1 MPKFS
6 KEDYITFFNGT
17 YDKEGLKWS
26 MPQWSAEAKRL
37 FNWKISGVYGLPPDV
52 DLFLSDHKNDP
63 LGATKFAKYML
74 QQRPSGHYWMK
85 REKPKSDAEMKD
97 IFKTYRGESAGQ
109 NKKSKLI
116 ESAITKIVR
125 RVLNESM
132 PKFEVGHLVVYK
144 KANKPAKVL
153 SVSTDSYEPT
163 YKLKFVDN
171 GKEFTEGE
179 SSLMPYKGKRYAENI
194 NENSSQVWNKL
205 KTSLFPYL
213 EKKYKMDIGGG
224 HLGNGITVWDRNRE
238 EHRDYMQILHIGEQG
253 QITIYDKKLKSD
265 PKVMALTQ

>member
-26 MPQWSAEAKRL
+26 MQQWSAEAKRL

-63 LGATKFAKYML
+63 NGAAKFAKYML

-109 NKKSKLI
+109 NKKNKLI

-125 RVLNESM
+125 RVLKE
-132 PKFEVGHLVVYK
+132 K
-144 KANKPAKVL
+144 KVA
-153 SVSTDSYEPT
+153 
-163 YKLKFVDN
+163 
-171 GKEFTEGE
+171 
-179 SSLMPYKGKRYAENI
+179 I

-224 HLGNGITVWDRNRE
+224 HLGSGITVWDRNRE
-238 EHRDYMQILHIGEQG
+238 EHRDYMKILHIGEQG
-253 QITIYDKKLKSD
+253 QITIYDKKLKTD
-265 PKVMALTQ
+265 PKVMALIQ

>member
-1 MPKFS
+1 MPNKKELLDFYNASISEPTKEFS
-6 KEDYITFFNGT
+6 IQAYTELEK
-17 YDKEGLKWS
+17 K
-26 MPQWSAEAKRL
+26 L
-37 FNWKISGVYGLPPDV
+37 FGRHGIPADV
-52 DLFLSDHKNDP
+52 DLFIDDHKKDP
-63 LGATKFAKYML
+63 NGADKFVKYMTV
-74 QQRPSGHYWMK
+74 QRPKGQYWMK
-85 REKPKSDAEMKD
+85 REKAYKSGKEMD
-97 IFKTYRGESAGQ
+97 DFFKTRRGESAGQ